1 MKWRWWGTW
10 GLYCHPRSKVKLTLA
25 RSTQGHFWGVGG
37 SSHSYTNTHKYKADL
52 LNSPGKGTASE
63 RASVTH
69 ASKNKLGSCENK
81 AWEPWNLGLRGWAL
95 HSYAETR
102 GCSWASTGGQGN
114 AEWQEPRQRVEG
126 RGHSHSSPSTAG
138 QRTQCACSAC
148 CVSYYKHRPEG
159 FMVSQRWIITEDCR
173 KCHKQEK
180 SAYYN
185 IWIISKSAS

>member
-1 MKWRWWGTW
+1 MQAKKKKVWTEGGGWWERMKWRWWGTW

-81 AWEPWNLGLRGWAL
+81 AWEPWNLGVVKGVGSAFVRRDEGMFMGFYWWARERGV
-95 HSYAETR
+95 TR
-102 GCSWASTGGQGN
+102 TEAKGRR
-114 AEWQEPRQRVEG
+114 PRPL
-126 RGHSHSSPSTAG
+126 S
-138 QRTQCACSAC
+138 
-148 CVSYYKHRPEG
+148 
-159 FMVSQRWIITEDCR
+159 
-173 KCHKQEK
+173 
-180 SAYYN
+180 
-185 IWIISKSAS
+185 